1 MGANP
6 PGQGQHPPT
15 FSADGM
21 WWWDG
26 REWKSAISPD
36 RLWRWNGQTWVPN
49 RPEAARGG
57 GGGAAAAVAI
67 TVVGF
72 VGVLVLVSIVV
83 IVILLTMG
91 NQIANVFSNVAAAL
105 ASP

>member
-1 MGANP
+1 MAANP
-6 PGQGQHPPT
+6 PGQGGQPPV

-36 RLWRWNGQTWVPN
+36 RMWRWNGQSWVPN
-49 RPEAARGG
+49 RAAAAVG
-57 GGGAAAAVAI
+57 GGGAAAAVLI
-67 TVVGF
+67 TVVAFG
-72 VGVLVLVSIVV
+72 GVLVLASIVV

>member
-1 MGANP
+1 
-6 PGQGQHPPT
+6 
-15 FSADGM
+15 M